1 LKTRLQKQGDAL
13 TLAIPN
19 SIAQK
24 AHLDADDS
32 VELSFEEGRIVVQP
46 LGIPALNLDN
56 LLAQVNVENI
66 HREIETGPAM
76 GNEVW

>member
-1 LKTRLQKQGDAL
+1 MKTRLQKQGDTL
-13 TLAIPN
+13 TLPIPN

-24 AHLDADDS
+24 AHLGADDS

>member
-1 LKTRLQKQGDAL
+1 MKTRLQKQGDAL